1 MSKILCNRRTHDAS
15 LFRSFVFSILGLFRI
30 PRTGIRVSRTVVREA
45 SHGDSGWIKSFAHWL
60 AILATVSFLSRA
72 ETVSAET
79 VSLGDRMARWLS
91 PDVRELDASLD
102 EIGGQLLRCPRL
114 SVRHQLQRL
123 GCRSWYFESADQP
136 VALIVDLGQIREID
150 AIAMI
155 PVHLVQESSAAGGYG
170 FPTRFRLDI
179 ADHQNFDTFETVV
192 DFSQTDCSAPGD
204 YPFYYPFEPRRC
216 RYVRLSVQELSRA
229 KSDLWV
235 FSLAELIVLSGVR
248 NVALGRPVRASGI
261 LNSPP
266 AWSLENVVDGQSGL
280 GLPVAS
286 ERSPTNGYSSEF
298 SAEQDTTKWVQTDLG
313 QVLPIDEIRLIPG
326 QPVDW
331 ADRQG
336 FGFPIRFKL
345 ELSLQPHFQDG
356 WVAADHTT
364 DDYPNPGD
372 NAVIVPAHGRDARYV
387 RVTATRLFA
396 KKTPG
401 TLGACVLA
409 LAELQVYSGGRNVA
423 LGAAVQSLDSFHFEP
438 RPLWEREF
446 LVDGYSSQN
455 QMIELPDW
463 LAGLDRRRQLEASRK
478 SLTLRRE
485 VAIQSTLTGATVF
498 SSVVVV
504 LVIAGTSVAFRRG
517 RRQQRRELLQ
527 LRAQIARDLHDDVG
541 SSIGSIR
548 LLSEL
553 AQDTTSL
560 PEEAKKDLVE
570 IHQIAGETTHA
581 IRDIVWLIG
590 SESQP
595 HGELISRMKHVC
607 DSMLGG
613 LKVTFQV
620 EAQSARPV
628 VDVPVYRNILF
639 AFKEVLNNVVS
650 HAGAERVVIEVEQTK
665 ETFQFSVQDDGCGF
679 DAQPVATGNGLR
691 NLHRRAETLGGSVDI
706 DSTIGRGTTVLFKAK
721 LT

>member
-1 MSKILCNRRTHDAS
+1 MDS
-15 LFRSFVFSILGLFRI
+15 RSVFDGIKRFV
-30 PRTGIRVSRTVVREA
+30 PWAVA
-45 SHGDSGWIKSFAHWL
+45 
-60 AILATVSFLSRA
+60 LATAGIFLRA
-72 ETVSAET
+72 EAVTAET

-91 PDVRELDASLD
+91 PDVRKLGASLD
-102 EIGGQLLRCPRL
+102 DIEGRLLRCPRL

-123 GCRSWYFESADQP
+123 GCRSWYLESADQP
-136 VALIVDLGQIREID
+136 VVLVVDLAQIREID

-179 ADHQNFDTFETVV
+179 ADDQNFDTFETVV
-192 DFSQTDCSAPGD
+192 DFSQTDCPAPGD
-204 YPFYYPFEPRRC
+204 YPFYYPFEPRSC
-216 RYVRLSVQELSRA
+216 RYVRLSVQELSKA
-229 KSDLWV
+229 QSDLWV
-235 FSLAELIVLSGVR
+235 FALAELIVLSGNR

-266 AWSLENVVDGQSGL
+266 TWSLENVVDGQSGL
-280 GLPVAS
+280 GLPVSS

-298 SAEQDTTKWVQTDLG
+298 SDEQDSIKWVQIDLG
-313 QVLPIDEIRLIPG
+313 QVLSIDEIRVIPG

-336 FGFPIRFKL
+336 FGFPSRFRL
-345 ELSLQPHFQDG
+345 ELSLEAAFQDG
-356 WVAADHTT
+356 WMAADHTT
-364 DDYPNPGD
+364 EDYPNPGD
-372 NAVIVPAHGRDARYV
+372 NAVVVPTHGRDARYV

-401 TLGACVLA
+401 TPGACLLA

-423 LGAAVQSLDSFHFEP
+423 LGVDVQSLDSFHFEP

-455 QMIELPDW
+455 QLIEFPDW

-485 VAIQSTLTGATVF
+485 ATVQNTLTGATVF
-498 SSVVVV
+498 SGVVVV
-504 LVIAGTSVAFRRG
+504 LVIAGASVAFRRG
-517 RRQQRRELLQ
+517 RRRQKRELLQ
-527 LRAQIARDLHDDVG
+527 LRAQIARDLHDDIG

-548 LLSEL
+548 LLSEM
-553 AQDTTSL
+553 AQDTKSL
-560 PEEAKKDLVE
+560 PEQAKKDLVE
-570 IHQIAGETTHA
+570 IHQIAGETTNA

-595 HGELISRMKHVC
+595 HGELITRMQQVC

-613 LKVTFQV
+613 LDVTFQV
-620 EAQSARPV
+620 EAKSARPV
-628 VDVPVYRNILF
+628 VDVPIYRNVLF
-639 AFKEVLNNVVS
+639 AFKEVLNNVIR
-650 HAGAERVVIEVEQTK
+650 HAGAKRVVIEVEQSRDTLH
-665 ETFQFSVQDDGCGF
+665 FSVRDDGCGF
-679 DAQPVATGNGLR
+679 DTDQLGAGNGLR
-691 NLHRRAETLGGSVDI
+691 NLDRRAETLGGSVCI
-706 DSTIGRGTTVLFKAK
+706 DSEIGRGTTVRFRAK